1 MDIHS
6 FKAEYQS
13 GGVKC
18 NFNLGV
24 YIFKEGDVY
33 ISYCPAL
40 DISGYGKDEKE
51 AKDSFGEVM
60 KQYIMYCVEHGTLAE
75 DLRGHGWKV
84 KDNGNGLFKS
94 PDTESMLKRNPDF
107 KDLLDN
113 KEYSRYI
120 EDISIPLMA

>member
-6 FKAEYQS
+6 FKAEYHS
-13 GGVKC
+13 GGVEC

-24 YIFKEGDVY
+24 YIFKEGDFY

-40 DISGYGKDEKE
+40 DISGYGLNEEE
-51 AKDSFGEVM
+51 AKESFGEVM
-60 KQYIMYCVEHGTLAE
+60 RQYITYCVEHGTLAE
-75 DLRGHGWKV
+75 DLRKHGWKV
-84 KDNGNGLFKS
+84 KSDGDGLFKS

-120 EDISIPLMA
+120 EDVPIPLMA